1 MPEGWIKIFRKFTEW
16 EWYTDSFVKSVFIH
30 LLITANYETKRWRG
44 RVIRPGQLITSAQ
57 HLAMALNMDRK
68 TVFNALRSLQE
79 TKEIEVE
86 SKKGRFGYLFI
97 TINNYNAYQVNEGE
111 CGTIDGTN
119 DGLINGTID
128 GHIGGTIDGTND
140 GLNLR
145 SKEDKKERIISDDD
159 DDARVQNFASRSSR
173 GFVIPKS
180 ENEMLQTDHLI
191 GLLTD
196 EKFNQVQL
204 ESLAMKFDL
213 TPHRVAEIVDKEFR
227 MIMGAK
233 GMTGNTLSGGRT
245 HLFNWFVDYQ
255 ARQAR
260 EQKQSRQNGNGVS
273 TIHFE
278 MERKTAKLNV
288 EE

>member
-30 LLITANYETKRWRG
+30 LLITANYETKRWKG

-57 HLAMALNMDRK
+57 HLAIALNMDRK

-97 TINNYNAYQVNEGE
+97 TINNYNAYQVNEGG
-111 CGTIDGTN
+111 CGTINGTN

-128 GHIGGTIDGTND
+128 GHIGGTIDGTID

-145 SKEDKKERIISDDD
+145 SKEDKKERNNSSLSTGVC
-159 DDARVQNFASRSSR
+159 ACAQSSR
-173 GFVIPKS
+173 GFKIPTS
-180 ENEMLQTDHLI
+180 ENEMLPTTQLI

-196 EKFNQVQL
+196 EEYNKIQL
-204 ESLAMKFDL
+204 ENLAMKFNL
-213 TPHRVAEIVDKEFR
+213 TPHRVAELVDKEYR
-227 MIMGAK
+227 MTMGAK
-233 GMTGNTLSGGRT
+233 GMTGNTLKDGRDY
-245 HLFNWFVDYQ
+245 LYKWFFDYQ
-255 ARQAR
+255 TRQQR
-260 EQKQSRQNGNGVS
+260 QSNTNQRVS
-273 TIHFE
+273 TLHFDG
-278 MERKTAKLNV
+278 ERPNTLNV

>member
-111 CGTIDGTN
+111 YGT
-119 DGLINGTID
+119 INGTID
-128 GHIGGTIDGTND
+128 GHIGGTINGTND

-145 SKEDKKERIISDDD
+145 SKEDKKERNNSSLSTSACAC
-159 DDARVQNFASRSSR
+159 ARTKR

-180 ENEMLQTDHLI
+180 ENEMLPTTQLI

-204 ESLAMKFDL
+204 ESLAMKYSL

-227 MIMGAK
+227 ITMGAK
-233 GMTGNTLSGGRT
+233 GMAGNTLRDGRDY
-245 HLFNWFVDYQ
+245 LYRWFIDYQ

-278 MERKTAKLNV
+278 MERKTAKLKV
-288 EE
+288 EDYDEK